1 MYYTTKL
8 TDAQCAQATA
18 DLERR
23 GVNSSQPF
31 EIICDLFSFS
41 YSFSSS
47 YSVSTVVI
55 VMLEVLCFQVVCV
68 FCLSVCLIVCEDNIF
83 QPLNEISPKAFA
95 EKDELSRF

>member
-68 FCLSVCLIVCEDNIF
+68 FCLSVCLIVCEDNI
-83 QPLNEISPKAFA
+83 
-95 EKDELSRF
+95 LSAAQ